1 VGTAGMIRGSP
12 RLPGALHIMRPYN
25 EISATSR
32 YSDKDIKDIG
42 RGQEQGQCHERR
54 GGGAGADI
62 NTKITT
68 HIHGRISFYS
78 NLPPAYCGDLCRINS
93 GCQSLS
99 TCTNH

>member
-1 VGTAGMIRGSP
+1 MIRGSP

-54 GGGAGADI
+54 GGGR
-62 NTKITT
+62 
-68 HIHGRISFYS
+68 GRISILK
-78 NLPPAYCGDLCRINS
+78 LPHIYMVEYLFTPTYLQHIAAICVA
-93 GCQSLS
+93 
-99 TCTNH
+99 